1 MLAVRNS
8 KYHPVEMFRDKSGRH
23 RFRVRA
29 RNGRVLASSQA
40 YVGRAGARKG
50 AAALVRLLGEAAGT
64 RSLLEGEGGGCSR
77 TNS

>member
-8 KYHPVEMFRDKSGRH
+8 KYRPVEIFRDKSGRH

-29 RNGRVLASSQA
+29 KNGRVLASSQA
-40 YVGRAGARKG
+40 YASRGGARKG
-50 AAALVRLLGEAAGT
+50 AAALVRLLGEATGMGN
-64 RSLLEGEGGGCSR
+64 LLEGEGGGCSR

>member
-8 KYHPVEMFRDKSGRH
+8 KYRPVEIFRDKSGRH

-40 YVGRAGARKG
+40 YAGRWGARKG
-50 AAALVRLLGEAAGT
+50 AAALVRLLGEAAGAVN
-64 RSLLEGEGGGCSR
+64 LLEGEGGGCSR

>member
-1 MLAVRNS
+1 MAAVKNS
-8 KYHPVEMFRDKSGRH
+8 KYRPVEIFRDESGRR

-29 RNGRVLASSQA
+29 RNGRVLASSRA
-40 YVGRAGARKG
+40 YASRSGAGKG

-64 RSLLEGEGGGCSR
+64 GNLLEGEGGGCSR

>member
-1 MLAVRNS
+1 MSAVKRPE
-8 KYHPVEMFRDKSGRH
+8 HRPVEIFRDKSGRH

-40 YVGRAGARKG
+40 YAGRSGARKG
-50 AAALVRLLGEAAGT
+50 AAALCRVLRQVANAGD
-64 RSLLEGEGGGCSR
+64 SLVNEEKLCSR

>member
-1 MLAVRNS
+1 MPAVRNS
-8 KYHPVEMFRDKSGRH
+8 KYRPVEIFRDKSGRH

-40 YVGRAGARKG
+40 YADRSGARKG
-50 AAALVRLLGEAAGT
+50 AAALCRVLQQVAKAGD
-64 RSLLEGEGGGCSR
+64 SLVNEEKSCSR

>member
-1 MLAVRNS
+1 MAAVRNS
-8 KYHPVEMFRDKSGRH
+8 KYRPVEIFRDESGRH

-40 YVGRAGARKG
+40 YAGRAGARKG
-50 AAALVRLLGEAAGT
+50 AAALVRLLREAAG
-64 RSLLEGEGGGCSR
+64 RGNLLEGEDGGCSR